1 MYHSGC
7 KKAGTKVGLPD
18 MLATGS
24 LQDSGAPGMLHFAK
38 KKAKAI
44 RGRVT

>member
-1 MYHSGC
+1 MYHSGW
-7 KKAGTKVGLPD
+7 KKAGIQVGLPD

-38 KKAKAI
+38 KKAKTV
-44 RGRVT
+44 RGKVT

>member
-1 MYHSGC
+1 VYHSGC